1 MTFEV
6 ILHFIKNLLLYSTV
20 EILKKIEALNLDKK
34 YIEEKDDIEILR

>member
-20 EILKKIEALNLDKK
+20 EILKKIEALNLNKK